1 MRLLCPHCSQSIAI
15 ADTEAGKPVSCPLC
29 AQSFPAPE
37 LYAVSMPDPLPL
49 PLPATTTPTSISL
62 IGAPESPQL
71 PSEPKPSSQP
81 KIEGRGRV
89 LSISLH
95 PATMQW
101 LAPICLTLALVLT
114 FFKWTGS
121 FPAGYA
127 AYTQNAWQA
136 LFGTMSADPVSD
148 KLFEMEATLKDRLAS
163 SWWLLPYLILLIP
176 AVVLVWAHH
185 LVNRGRL
192 QLPTLLQ
199 SIWSIRL
206 ALLAAMAG
214 ILLFVLL
221 IQVVAGFGLEHAVSS
236 LVSESLKE
244 ETKLAKTPEEIQR
257 VQMQIARE
265 VGKYQLG
272 NTIWL
277 WLAIVM
283 HLLALVGIAAE
294 TAMQQRGDKP
304 PPRVGIFW

>member
-1 MRLLCPHCSQSIAI
+1 M
-15 ADTEAGKPVSCPLC
+15 
-29 AQSFPAPE
+29 
-37 LYAVSMPDPLPL
+37 
-49 PLPATTTPTSISL
+49 
-62 IGAPESPQL
+62 
-71 PSEPKPSSQP
+71 
-81 KIEGRGRV
+81 
-89 LSISLH
+89 
-95 PATMQW
+95 
-101 LAPICLTLALVLT
+101 
-114 FFKWTGS
+114 
-121 FPAGYA
+121 
-127 AYTQNAWQA
+127 
-136 LFGTMSADPVSD
+136 
-148 KLFEMEATLKDRLAS
+148 
-163 SWWLLPYLILLIP
+163 
-176 AVVLVWAHH
+176 
-185 LVNRGRL
+185 NRGRL